1 MSENYYGPRD
11 ESFKK
16 MLVKALELTELSE
29 SERDELLDNTS
40 LKQYS
45 MAFTTSSIDSLNNY
59 EFVEILGDGTVNKI
73 VLWYMTRRFPQINC
87 GEAVDILTK
96 LKIKYVQS
104 NTLSEFSE
112 KLGFWP
118 FISTSID
125 RTNHVYSKQKI
136 LEDVFESFIAITEM
150 TFNRKYGQGKGY
162 KYCYRIV
169 SKLLDN
175 LDIKVNYDDLIS
187 STTLVKE
194 TVDYYPTIKV
204 TYNKTVIETLS
215 PNDEK
220 IRVTAFL
227 ENIEN
232 PSLKTIIGKGIGF
245 GKDAEKI
252 CNDNAI
258 KTLRSMAYNKPV
270 PQIYLKYCM

>member
-1 MSENYYGPRD
+1 MSQNYYGSRD

-16 MLVKALELTELSE
+16 MLIEALELSELSE
-29 SERDELLDNTS
+29 PERFDLLDDIA

-45 MAFTTSSIDSLNNY
+45 MAFTTSSINPLNNY

-125 RTNHVYSKQKI
+125 RINHVYSKQKI

-150 TFNRKYGQGKGY
+150 TFDRQYGQGKGY

-175 LDIKVNYDDLIS
+175 LDISVNYDDLIS

-194 TVDYYPTIKV
+194 TVDHYQNIKV
-204 TYNKTVIETLS
+204 TYNKYVIETLS

-220 IRVTAFL
+220 LRVTAYL
-227 ENIEN
+227 EKLEI
-232 PSLKTIIGKGIGF
+232 PSVKTIIGKGVGF

-258 KTLRSMAYNKPV
+258 KTLRSMGYNKPI

>member
-1 MSENYYGPRD
+1 MTQNYYGDRD

-16 MLVKALELTELSE
+16 MLIKALELSELSD
-29 SERDELLDNTS
+29 SERSELLDDIA

-45 MAFTTSSIDSLNNY
+45 MAFTTSTIDPLHNY

-112 KLGFWP
+112 KLGFWS
-118 FISTSID
+118 FISTTID

-150 TFNRKYGQGKGY
+150 TFDRQYGQGKGY

-175 LDIKVNYDDLIS
+175 LDISINYDDLIS

-194 TVDYYPTIKV
+194 TVDYYPNIKV
-204 TYNKTVIETLS
+204 TYNKSVIETLS

-220 IRVTAFL
+220 IRVTAYL
-227 ENIEN
+227 EKLEN
-232 PSLKTIIGKGIGF
+232 PSLKTIIGKGVGF

-258 KTLRSMAYNKPV
+258 KTLRSMGYNKPI

>member
-1 MSENYYGPRD
+1 MSQYYYGVRD

-16 MLVKALELTELSE
+16 MLVKALELSELSE
-29 SERDELLDNTS
+29 SERYDLLDDNA

-45 MAFTTSSIDSLNNY
+45 MAFTTSTIDPLNNY

-112 KLGFWP
+112 KLGFWS
-118 FISTSID
+118 FISTTID

-136 LEDVFESFIAITEM
+136 LEDVFESFIAITET
-150 TFNRKYGQGKGY
+150 TFDRQYGQGKGY

-175 LDIKVNYDDLIS
+175 LDISVNYDDLIS

-194 TVDYYPTIKV
+194 TVDYYPSIKV
-204 TYNKTVIETLS
+204 TYNKSVIETLS

-220 IRVTAFL
+220 IRVTAYL
-227 ENIEN
+227 EKLEN
-232 PSLKTIIGKGIGF
+232 PSLKTIIGKGVGF

-258 KTLRSMAYNKPV
+258 KTLRSMGYNKPI